1 MGIEI
6 RVLDGA
12 LAGRVAHFDKAV
24 VVVGRQSGTDLR
36 FDAEKDLE
44 VSGRHAEIHLI
55 QGRYALH
62 DLNSTNGTIVNGTQL
77 PSGGTIEIKR
87 GDRIRFGAAGPE
99 IEFLPTGS
107 QPAGVKPPSTEV
119 RIAAAVQQQ
128 TAGLKR
134 LMVAGLALVV
144 LGGGAAFFYNYRQS
158 QQRTAELERIARAND
173 SLRIELQGALAKSG
187 DTTLMS
193 EMRQRVASLRSRL
206 DAATS
211 DAERA
216 KIRGEMENT
225 ERMLRRFVQMD
236 LPTIFA
242 RNAQAVAITVSE
254 FDGRS
259 YAGSAFGITTD
270 GALVTNKHNVIHPET
285 GRRATRIAVKY
296 TDTRDWL
303 PARIV
308 SVSEV
313 EGEDLAIIQ
322 MEREGQYPAVEGV
335 SRGDGQSSE
344 GVTVAIIGY
353 PAGMN
358 TPMEGAGNDFLAKS
372 TLSSGTVSKKTSGVL
387 QIDSYAT
394 HGSSGSPV
402 FSAQG
407 RVIGV
412 VYGGQAEAGG
422 RIVYAVPPERLA
434 AFVAAKYAGAVK
446 D

>member
-1 MGIEI
+1 MSIEI

-12 LAGRVAHFDKAV
+12 LAGRVATFDKPV
-24 VVVGRQSGTDLR
+24 IVVGRQSGSDLR
-36 FDAEKDLE
+36 FDAEKDLD
-44 VSGRHAEIHLI
+44 VSGKHAEIHLI

-62 DLNSTNGTIVNGTQL
+62 DLNSTNGTIVNGTRL
-77 PSGGTIEIKR
+77 PSGGTTEIR
-87 GDRIRFGAAGPE
+87 TGDRIRFGTQGPE
-99 IEFLPTGS
+99 IEFRTPDAL
-107 QPAGVKPPSTEV
+107 PAGAKPPSTEV
-119 RIAAAVQQQ
+119 RIAAAVQKQ

-134 LMVAGLALVV
+134 LMAAAIALVV
-144 LGGGAAFFYNYRQS
+144 LGGGAAFLYNNRQAS
-158 QQRTAELERIARAND
+158 ERIRELERIARAND
-173 SLRIELQGALAKSG
+173 SLRVQLQGALAKSG

-193 EMRQRVASLRSRL
+193 EMRDRMATLRTRLAS
-206 DAATS
+206 ATS

-216 KIRGEMENT
+216 SIRAEMQQAEA
-225 ERMLRRFVQMD
+225 MLRRFVQMD

-242 RNAQAVAITVSE
+242 RNSQAVAITVSE
-254 FDGRS
+254 FDGKS
-259 YAGSAFGITTD
+259 YAGSAFGITED
-270 GALVTNKHNVIHPET
+270 GVLVTNKHNVVHPET
-285 GRRATRIAVKY
+285 GRRAARIAVKY

-313 EGEDLAIIQ
+313 EGEDLAIIR
-322 MEREGQYPAVEGV
+322 MEREGRYPAVQGI
-335 SRGDGQSSE
+335 SRGAGQSSE

-358 TPMEGAGNDFLAKS
+358 TPMEGEGNDFLAKS
-372 TLSSGTVSKKTSGVL
+372 TLSSGTVSKKTSSVL

-402 FSAQG
+402 FGADG
-407 RVIGV
+407 HVIGV
-412 VYGGQAEAGG
+412 VYGGQAEAAG

-434 AFVAAKYAGAVK
+434 AFVAGQFAAAVR